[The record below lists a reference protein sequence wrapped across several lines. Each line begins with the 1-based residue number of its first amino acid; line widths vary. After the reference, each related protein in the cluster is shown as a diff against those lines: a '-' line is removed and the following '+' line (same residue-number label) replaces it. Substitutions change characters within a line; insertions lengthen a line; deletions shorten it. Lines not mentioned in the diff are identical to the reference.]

1 MKCNAI
7 NATLALAVLGCVNLL
22 TGCKAAP
29 NATEPTQAT
38 LYRTSPVLLEP
49 EQPAPMRIV
58 LAAGDQ
64 IGFQLHEA
72 YLARAEGHA
81 APIAEPVVVAQ
92 TAP

>member
-29 NATEPTQAT
+29 NATEPTQA
-38 LYRTSPVLLEP
+38 
-49 EQPAPMRIV
+49 
-58 LAAGDQ
+58 
-64 IGFQLHEA
+64 

>member
-7 NATLALAVLGCVNLL
+7 NATLALAALGCVNMLA
-22 TGCKAAP
+22 GCKAAP
-29 NATEPTQAT
+29 TAAPTQAT

-64 IGFQLHEA
+64 IGFQLREA